1 MAFKRKLIRKEWYA
15 FEVFIALRVICYI
28 MADVKQAPCLLRRVV
43 VVVMVV
49 VACVR
54 CKREQTHSDKY
65 SAKGKMV
72 VSDPLFD

>member
-1 MAFKRKLIRKEWYA
+1 
-15 FEVFIALRVICYI
+15 

-54 CKREQTHSDKY
+54 CNCEQIHSDRY
-65 SAKGKMV
+65 SGKGKMV